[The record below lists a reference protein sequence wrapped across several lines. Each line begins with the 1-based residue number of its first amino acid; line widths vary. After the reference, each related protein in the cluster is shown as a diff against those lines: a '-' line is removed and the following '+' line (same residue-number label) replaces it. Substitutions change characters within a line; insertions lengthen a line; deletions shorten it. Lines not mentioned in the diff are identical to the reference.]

1 MFLLYTR
8 KSQKYGFHINRNG
21 KNAKK
26 VYNRS
31 HFCLIYEIICIFAEV
46 KNTYNY
52 YKRMEIK
59 KSPKADLEKGKTLSI
74 LMGFVVGLAVLFVGF
89 EWSTRDVMVVQAS
102 EGVADI
108 IAEEEVEITRPENTP
123 PPPPPPPAPVVT
135 EVLNVVED
143 DVELEQQDILSSEDD
158 QTSAQEAVYTPPA
171 VVEEEEESAQQIFTV
186 VEEMPKFPGGD
197 AELLKFIAK
206 SIKYPVIAQENGIQ
220 GRVICAFVV
229 NRDGSVVDAEVLR
242 GVDPS
247 LDKEALRV
255 IGTMPKWTP
264 GKPQRLLLI
273 RLG

>member
-1 MFLLYTR
+1 
-8 KSQKYGFHINRNG
+8 
-21 KNAKK
+21 
-26 VYNRS
+26 
-31 HFCLIYEIICIFAEV
+31 
-46 KNTYNY
+46 
-52 YKRMEIK
+52 MEIK
-59 KSPKADLEKGKTLSI
+59 KSPKADLERGKSLSI

-102 EGVADI
+102 GGVADI

-143 DVELEQQDILSSEDD
+143 DVELEQQDILSSEDNQQEA
-158 QTSAQEAVYTPPA
+158 QTAVYTPPA
-171 VVEEEEESAQQIFTV
+171 VVEEEESAQQIFTV

-264 GKPQRLLLI
+264 GKQRGKPVRVKYTVPI
-273 RLG
+273 TFRLQ